1 MNLPL
6 KEYLQK
12 FNKNNSKNNPD
23 EVDPYM
29 NLPLKVKEYLQ
40 KFNKNN
46 SKNNPDEVDPYMS
59 LPLKEHLQNFNK
71 K

>member
-1 MNLPL
+1 
-6 KEYLQK
+6 
-12 FNKNNSKNNPD
+12 
-23 EVDPYM
+23 M